1 MILFLILF
9 LLISQSRAYSDDNN
23 KDNDDNNEIDE
34 NRCAVMFEGARC
46 ENVKRGLEV
55 RLVFRLSWISFTFSN
70 QTLWSLFRR
79 GVFEKDINLIED

>member
-46 ENVKRGLEV
+46 ENVKRGLPECV
-55 RLVFRLSWISFTFSN
+55 N
-70 QTLWSLFRR
+70 
-79 GVFEKDINLIED
+79 GAFEGS